1 MAEQELNPN
10 LQKVF
15 LSADMN
21 GFLVRG
27 LRQSCQAIESN
38 FGVGEEERAALCVMA
53 KDVNDQDYQK
63 LIRAL
68 CKDRNVPLLEV
79 DTKVELGQ
87 WSGLCKYDETQT
99 ARKIRPCGVVV
110 VTQFP
115 NDQVASVEIIRQYLA
130 A

>member
-38 FGVGEEERAALCVMA
+38 FGPSLEERAALCVMA